1 MVEEWVNATAAFRGS
16 CYFSHAFWPSL
27 KIECFI
33 PCVCS
38 HYSELKSKMTTSMGF
53 SHVCLASSCIFYKS
67 FILPPGLTL
76 IGFPLSCW
84 MEFFDGMDDDGNLRN
99 AREFKESNENGRKA
113 SLKNSNPVRKQQFAE
128 SVTAASKDRK
138 GEQTKKQTS
147 VVKENK
153 PFRGDSGPGRP
164 TKTNI

>member
-1 MVEEWVNATAAFRGS
+1 MCGLGRDWKVMVEEWVNATAAFRGS

-53 SHVCLASSCIFYKS
+53 SH
-67 FILPPGLTL
+67 
-76 IGFPLSCW
+76 
-84 MEFFDGMDDDGNLRN
+84 FFDGMDDDGNLRN